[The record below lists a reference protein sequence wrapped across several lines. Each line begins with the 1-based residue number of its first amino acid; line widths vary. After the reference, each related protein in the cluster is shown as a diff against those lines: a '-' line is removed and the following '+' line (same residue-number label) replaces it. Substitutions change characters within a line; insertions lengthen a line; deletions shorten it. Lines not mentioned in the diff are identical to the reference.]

1 MDSRA
6 TRDGTVIRRRRC
18 CLKCGHRFTTYETL
32 EKETVRVLKRNGR
45 QEAFD
50 RAKLREGIRQ
60 ACQKRPVNG
69 EQVDRIVEAVI
80 SGIQADDQ
88 GMISSKVIAEKA
100 LAQLREE
107 DEIAYVRYAS
117 VHRRF
122 HDVEDFLQ
130 EIQDLAKVR
139 DQRLKTKG

>member
-18 CLKCGHRFTTYETL
+18 CLKCGHRFTTYETV
-32 EKETVRVLKRNGR
+32 EKEMLRVLKRNGR

-69 EQVDRIVEAVI
+69 EQLDRIVDAVMA
-80 SGIQADDQ
+80 GIQTDDQ
-88 GMISSKVIAEKA
+88 GVISSKAIAEKA

-130 EIQDLAKVR
+130 EIQDLAKR
-139 DQRLKTKG
+139 REKGRKT